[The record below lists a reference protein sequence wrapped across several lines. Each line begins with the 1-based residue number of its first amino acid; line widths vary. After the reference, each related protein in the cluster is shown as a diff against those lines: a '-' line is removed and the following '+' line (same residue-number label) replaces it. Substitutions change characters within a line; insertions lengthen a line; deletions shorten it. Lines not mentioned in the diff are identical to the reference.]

1 MTQLPI
7 IMQSFMPSLAWQN
20 LFIAPMAFV
29 IAFLVY
35 LPFVKVYDHQL
46 CEKEAAEKAASEA

>member
-1 MTQLPI
+1 
-7 IMQSFMPSLAWQN
+7 MPSLAWQN